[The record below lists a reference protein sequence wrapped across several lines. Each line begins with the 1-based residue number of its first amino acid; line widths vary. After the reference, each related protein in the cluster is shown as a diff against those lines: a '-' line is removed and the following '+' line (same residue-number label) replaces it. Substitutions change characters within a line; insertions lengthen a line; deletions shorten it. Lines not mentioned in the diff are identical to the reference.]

1 MRRFEVRVVGAI
13 LLIGVGILFLLQN
26 LGVLGAISAIL
37 WALLFAVGSAVF
49 FYVFLTDRSNWW
61 AVIPGFVLLGIAG
74 LIALSELA
82 PEVESAWGGALFLGC
97 IGLAFWVVYLSKRE
111 HWWAVIPGGVMVTT
125 ALVTGLSSIFEGAE
139 MGGAFLI
146 GLGLTFGLLSL
157 LPTPE
162 GRMKW
167 ALIPAA
173 VLSIVGLLITAATA
187 SLLNYLWPAA
197 LILAGLYGVFRAFVP
212 RRRE

>member
-13 LLIGVGILFLLQN
+13 LLIGVGVLFLLQN

-37 WALLFAVGSAVF
+37 WALLFAVGGAVF

-82 PEVESAWGGALFLGC
+82 PEVEGAWGGALFLGC

-125 ALVTGLSSIFEGAE
+125 ALVTGLSSVFDGAE
-139 MGGAFLI
+139 IGGIFLI

-162 GRMKW
+162 GRIKW
-167 ALIPAA
+167 ALVPAA

-197 LILAGLYGVFRAFVP
+197 LSLAGLYGIFRAFVP
-212 RRRE
+212 GRRE